1 MTAVSI
7 PTSLIYRLEGLG
19 PHFCKVY
26 SEQQKHP
33 DPKQDWKKRPIG
45 NDWQKHLMDSDDPKL
60 QEWLAKGGNYGVCGG
75 YGLVVADADI
85 PEIKQI
91 LEQKLPETFTVE
103 SPGSH
108 GWHAYFLCGL
118 EKPIRLRDKNGENVG
133 DIQGPNKMVL
143 GPGSIHPN
151 GGVYRIV
158 KDLPLAQVTVRELI
172 EALKDWIL
180 PEKEIQKVE
189 FAASQ
194 EKRNNV
200 DLDILQVVPLSGL
213 HKRGTEYFC
222 PHPIHGSKTKQ
233 NFWVNPSKNCW
244 HCFRHGSGGGPLL
257 WLAVEEGVI
266 DCSEAGSGTLR
277 GETFKRTLEK
287 AQERGLIQERQVKEK
302 KPIVLEHINK
312 IEDPNVAGKPVT
324 VEAVVSSTSIAY
336 LIPKHVEVDYEDK
349 DGNMQHLER
358 EFDAKDP
365 MNVKLVGVNEGTKQ
379 RRLNSR
385 LRTQKEYVNDLAH
398 RSVYRI
404 RVRPPVFTLE
414 KRGEKIVDEKGFEY
428 KAHDL
433 YITSDT
439 SVSFQP
445 SSMIRIEGLTL
456 PNPRTQ
462 KTTLLAYKTEFPE
475 EIRAYDIEKLQLLKI
490 KFADWTVKQ
499 RVNWILD
506 NFEIYSQIVDR
517 RNLAQ
522 AGFMIYFT
530 PTWVK
535 FNGDLQRGW
544 GNGISLGDTTVG
556 KSENQRKT
564 ISLLNA
570 GMLITAETAST
581 VGLTGTATQVERE
594 GWFVDW
600 GFLVLL
606 DRKLLA
612 IDGAHKLSSS
622 NWACLAEAERS
633 GVVNIAKAAKNS
645 AYARTRQIKIANAV
659 DIESNKYST
668 KSLANFLYPCQALTS
683 ILDKTSIAR
692 LDLAVFADQ
701 RDVSADRINKKHD
714 GKYDKDL
721 HLLSEALRWCWSGTA
736 KIEFTETAVN
746 VLLKKAT
753 ELYDTFFCEMIPL
766 VSIDMKW
773 KLARLS
779 VALAYLTLSTNNFE
793 TVKVTEDHVNAVVE
807 FLKNEYSKAGLN
819 TLAQE
824 QRFEVL
830 TREDVQRIINDV
842 VEKTEGRVLEDRV
855 KAVIKFIVLQGR
867 VTREQLKTK
876 FGLTESN
883 ELRPLLAVFSNEKLL
898 RSGRGLYNTPK
909 LVEAYKLLDFNKVNK
924 INNPKKDPPKKFQ
937 DSHSQKK
944 SEGSYSDLVKH
955 DNLDK
960 NTQCKHL
967 TTKEDRAFC
976 TWLQSFLADP
986 KQCSSDCDGYT
997 EVLS

>member
-1 MTAVSI
+1 MTAVTI
-7 PTSLIYRLEGLG
+7 PNCLIKRLQALG
-19 PHFCKVY
+19 PHFCMVY

-33 DPKQDWKKRPIG
+33 DPREDWKKRPVG
-45 NDWQKHLMDSDDPKL
+45 NDWQHRLMFADDPKL
-60 QEWLAKGGNYGVCGG
+60 QEWLAKGGNYGVVGG
-75 YGLVVADADI
+75 YGLVIADADI
-85 PEIKQI
+85 PEVKQI
-91 LEQKLPETFTVE
+91 LEEQLPETFTVE

-143 GPGSIHPN
+143 GPNSIHPN
-151 GGVYRIV
+151 GEKYRIA
-158 KDLPLAQVTVRELI
+158 KDLPLAQVTAQQLR
-172 EALKDWIL
+172 EALKEWIV
-180 PEKEIQKVE
+180 PEKEIQQAE
-189 FAASQ
+189 FAANQ
-194 EKRNNV
+194 EKRNNI
-200 DLDILQVVPLSGL
+200 DLDILQVIPLAGL
-213 HKRGTEYFC
+213 HKRGSEYFG
-222 PHPIHGSKTKQ
+222 PHPIHGSTTKQ

-257 WLAVEEGVI
+257 WLAVEEGII
-266 DCSEAGSGTLR
+266 DCSEAGSGALR
-277 GETFKRTLEK
+277 GETFKQTWEK
-287 AQERGLIQERQVKEK
+287 AQERGYIQDRQAKEK
-302 KPIVLEHINK
+302 KPLVLDHINK
-312 IEDPNVAGKPVT
+312 IEDPNLAGIPVT

-336 LIPKHVEVDYEDK
+336 LIPKQVEVDYKDK

-385 LRTQKEYVNDLAH
+385 LRTGKEYVKDLAH

-433 YITSDT
+433 YITSDRN
-439 SVSFQP
+439 VSFQP
-445 SSMIRIEGLTL
+445 SSLICIEGLTL

-462 KTTLLAYKTEFPE
+462 KTTLLVYKTEFPE
-475 EIRAYDIEKLQLLKI
+475 EIRAYDIENLQRLKA
-490 KFADWTVKQ
+490 KFGKKTVKQ
-499 RVNWILD
+499 RLDWILD
-506 NFEIYSQIVDR
+506 NFEIYSQIIDR

-522 AGFMIYFT
+522 AGFLVYFT
-530 PTWVK
+530 PTWVR

-544 GNGISLGDTTVG
+544 GNGLSIGDTTVG
-556 KSENQRKT
+556 KSETQRKM

-581 VGLTGTATQVERE
+581 VGLTGTATQIERE

-612 IDGAHKLSSS
+612 IDGAHKLSGS

-645 AYARTRQIKIANAV
+645 AYARTRQMKIANAV

-668 KSLANFLYPCQALTS
+668 KSLANFLYPCQALTT

-701 RDVSADRINKKHD
+701 RDVSAKRINKKHD
-714 GKYDKDL
+714 GEYDRDL

-736 KIEFTETAVN
+736 KIDFTAKAVN
-746 VLLKKAT
+746 VLLEKAT
-753 ELYDTFFCEMIPL
+753 TLHSIYFCEMIPL

-779 VALAYLTLSTNNFE
+779 VALAYLTLSTDTFE
-793 TVKVTEDHVNAVVE
+793 TVKVTEDHVRAIVE
-807 FLKNEYSKAGLN
+807 FLENEYSRIGLN

-824 QRFEVL
+824 QKFEVL
-830 TREDVQRIINDV
+830 DSKDVKFIINSIITQ
-842 VEKTEGRVLEDRV
+842 TEAALDEPKIKNVL
-855 KAVIKFIVLQGR
+855 KFIVLQGR
-867 VTREQLKTK
+867 VTRDQLMTK
-876 FGLTESN
+876 FGLSEKN
-883 ELRPLLAVFSNEKLL
+883 QLRPLLAVLSNEKMI
-898 RSGRGLYNTPK
+898 RSGRGLYPTPK
-909 LVEAYKLLDFNKVNK
+909 LVEAYKILNVAKVTKDTNLPEEPLKNSGEKNNK
-924 INNPKKDPPKKFQ
+924 IG
-937 DSHSQKK
+937 
-944 SEGSYSDLVKH
+944 GSFSDLGKLG
-955 DNLDK
+955 NLGK
-960 NTQCKHL
+960 KPQCKHRKDVDESHFDCL
-967 TTKEDRAFC
+967 YDGATYLKESHVC
-976 TWLQSFLADP
+976 GP
-986 KQCSSDCDGYT
+986 DCDGYK
-997 EVLS
+997 EASS

>member
-1 MTAVSI
+1 VKGKNPSV
-7 PTSLIYRLEGLG
+7 GG
-19 PHFCKVY
+19 K
-26 SEQQKHP
+26 
-33 DPKQDWKKRPIG
+33 G
-45 NDWQKHLMDSDDPKL
+45 WQKQENLMVVGDPRLQAHLKR
-60 QEWLAKGGNYGVCGG
+60 GGNYGVVGG
-75 YGLVVADADI
+75 FGLVIADADT
-85 PEIKQI
+85 PE
-91 LEQKLPETFTVE
+91 LRRLFEEKLPETFTIE

-108 GWHAYFLCGL
+108 GLHAYFLCGL
-118 EKPIRLRDKNGENVG
+118 EKPIRLRDKDGENVG
-133 DIQGPNKMVL
+133 DIQGPGKMVV
-143 GPGSIHPN
+143 GPESIHPN
-151 GGVYRIV
+151 GGVYKIV
-158 KDLPLAQVTVRELI
+158 KDLPLAQVTAQQLR
-172 EALKDWIL
+172 EALKEWIV
-180 PEKEIQKVE
+180 PEKEIQKAE

-194 EKRNNV
+194 ERRNNV

-213 HKRGTEYFC
+213 HKRGSEYFG

-244 HCFRHGSGGGPLL
+244 HCFRHESGGGPLL
-257 WLAVEEGVI
+257 WLAVEEGII
-266 DCSEAGSGTLR
+266 DCSEAGPGALR
-277 GETFKRTLEK
+277 GETFKQTLEK
-287 AQERGLIQERQVKEK
+287 AQERGYIQDRQSKEK
-302 KPIVLEHINK
+302 KPLVLDHINK
-312 IEDPNVAGKPVT
+312 IEDPNLAGIPVT

-336 LIPKHVEVDYEDK
+336 LIPKHVEVDFKDK

-358 EFDAKDP
+358 EFDARDP

-385 LRTQKEYVNDLAH
+385 LRTGKEYVKDLAH

-433 YITSDT
+433 YITSDRN
-439 SVSFQP
+439 VSFQP
-445 SSMIRIEGLTL
+445 SSLIQIEGLTL

-475 EIRAYDIEKLQLLKI
+475 EIRAYDIEKLQRLKT

-499 RVNWILD
+499 RLDWILD
-506 NFEIYSQIVDR
+506 NFEIYSQIVSR

-522 AGFMIYFT
+522 ASFSVYFT
-530 PTWVK
+530 PTWVR

-544 GNGISLGDTTVG
+544 GNGLILGDTTVG
-556 KSENQRKT
+556 KSENQRKM
-564 ISLLNA
+564 ISLLKA

-581 VGLTGTATQVERE
+581 VGLTGTATQIERE

-645 AYARTRQIKIANAV
+645 AYARTRQIKIANPV

-668 KSLANFLYPCQALTS
+668 KSLANFLYPCQALPT

-701 RDVSADRINKKHD
+701 RDVDVKKINRKFT
-714 GKYDKDL
+714 GEYDKSL
-721 HLLSEALRWCWSGTA
+721 NLLSEVLRWCWSGTA
-736 KIEFTETAVN
+736 KIEFTETAVS

-753 ELYDTFFCEMIPL
+753 ELYNAFFCEMVPL

-779 VALAYLTLSTNNFE
+779 VALAYLTVSTNNFE
-793 TVKVTEDHVNAVVE
+793 TVKVTEEHVNAVVE
-807 FLKNEYSKAGLN
+807 FLKSEYSKIGLN

-842 VEKTEGRVLEDRV
+842 VEKTEGRVQEDRV

-883 ELRPLLAVFSNEKLL
+883 ELRPLLAVFSNEKLI

-909 LVEAYKLLDFNKVNK
+909 LVEAYKLLDFNKINK
-924 INNPKKDPPKKFQ
+924 LNKPKKDPPKKIS
-937 DSHSQKK
+937 DSQKK
-944 SEGSYSDLVKH
+944 IGGSSPDLVKH

-960 NTQCKHL
+960 NTQCKNL
-967 TTKEDRAFC
+967 TTLEGDPYCKFLES
-976 TWLQSFLADP
+976 LLADS
-986 KQCSSDCDGYT
+986 KQCSPDCAGW
-997 EVLS
+997 EASS